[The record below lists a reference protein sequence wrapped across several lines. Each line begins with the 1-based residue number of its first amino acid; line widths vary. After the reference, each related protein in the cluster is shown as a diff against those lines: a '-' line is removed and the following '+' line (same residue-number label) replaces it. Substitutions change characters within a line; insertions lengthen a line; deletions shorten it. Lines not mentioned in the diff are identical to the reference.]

1 MLVISMLLVHG
12 SRSAWSSSVLLL
24 LDDLPG
30 VYEPFF
36 RAPFRGCESG
46 GGGLNAPPPSHI
58 VDGVDGAIFQ
68 LCQLSRGKRIK
79 ERRQIKLV
87 RCGKEPLYLNNV
99 CVVSSV
105 RTTHERRVAAGDP
118 RRRPDFPFQKHRCC
132 APTAGAC
139 RTNCRR
145 CRRTR
150 VDLRPAV
157 RTHHFFHVQPA
168 QRPTT
173 VTINYQHPRECRV
186 CHCVQR
192 QLTLNKRRTA
202 QAHLQR

>member
-68 LCQLSRGKRIK
+68 LCQLSRGEREAANKSWFALWKRASLI
-79 ERRQIKLV
+79 R
-87 RCGKEPLYLNNV
+87 V

-105 RTTHERRVAAGDP
+105 RGNTHERKELQPAIRAA
-118 RRRPDFPFQKHRCC
+118 
-132 APTAGAC
+132 APTFATRSTDAALPRLGPAGPTAA
-139 RTNCRR
+139 
-145 CRRTR
+145 
-150 VDLRPAV
+150 AV
-157 RTHHFFHVQPA
+157 GVRGWTCGQPFGHI
-168 QRPTT
+168 TSST
-173 VTINYQHPRECRV
+173 FNPR
-186 CHCVQR
+186 
-192 QLTLNKRRTA
+192 KDPPPSP
-202 QAHLQR
+202 

>member
-68 LCQLSRGKRIK
+68 LCQLSRGEREAANKSWFALWKRASLI
-79 ERRQIKLV
+79 R
-87 RCGKEPLYLNNV
+87 V
-99 CVVSSV
+99 CVVSSGQNT
-105 RTTHERRVAAGDP
+105 RAKRVAAGDP
-118 RRRPDFPFQKHRCC
+118 RRRPDFRDEKHRCC

>member
-1 MLVISMLLVHG
+1 MIYPGCTNPFSGLP
-12 SRSAWSSSVLLL
+12 SAAVNL
-24 LDDLPG
+24 G
-30 VYEPFF
+30 EAAE
-36 RAPFRGCESG
+36 RA
-46 GGGLNAPPPSHI
+46 AAIHI

-87 RCGKEPLYLNNV
+87 RCGKEPLYLIKM
-99 CVVSSV
+99 CVWFHQSQDN
-105 RTTHERRVAAGDP
+105 THERKRVAAGDP
-118 RRRPDFPFQKHRCC
+118 RRRPDFRDEKHRCC

-173 VTINYQHPRECRV
+173 VTINYQHPESAGCAIACNASSPSTKGAPRK
-186 CHCVQR
+186 
-192 QLTLNKRRTA
+192 LTCSDRIV
-202 QAHLQR
+202 HS